1 MPGGS
6 GRGFGK
12 WWRGCFGGGRKNF
25 GRQGRPENCIC
36 TACGFVVSKQPGSP
50 CFLTPCPKCGERM
63 ARKFESEQ

>member
-6 GRGFGK
+6 GRGFGR
-12 WWRGCFGGGRKNF
+12 WWQGCFGGGRGNF

-36 TACGFVVSKQPGSP
+36 TVCGFVAKKEAGIP
-50 CFLTPCPKCGERM
+50 CFQMSCPKCGARM